1 MGDNAH
7 LYGFRWS
14 VSANGAPTPYVQRMH
29 VASAQNDTNDGAGF
43 SVNIN
48 VGDPV
53 KKVSTGGVMVALTTE
68 IVYGIVVGV
77 GQYYEASSGLMRS
90 GPYYPNQT
98 TWGTVEARRGYV
110 LVAPAAQ
117 GVWEIDCDDKVTAT
131 TEATY
136 RALIGENSEH
146 VCPGVSAAASADP
159 MLDISLHATTA
170 TLGWRIVDISP
181 TKYNR
186 DFSGSYVK
194 VLVRVNES
202 AEAGMPATGSIVAGV

>member
-1 MGDNAH
+1 
-7 LYGFRWS
+7 
-14 VSANGAPTPYVQRMH
+14 MH
-29 VASAQNDTNDGAGF
+29 VATAQDDVDDSAN

-48 VGDPV
+48 IGDPV

-68 IVYGIVVGV
+68 IVYGIVLGIET
-77 GQYYEASSGLMRS
+77 YYDAATGLMRS

-117 GVWEIDCDDKVTAT
+117 GVWEIDVDDKTTFT

-136 RALIGENSEH
+136 RAAVGENAEH
-146 VCPGVSAAASADP
+146 VVPGNTANASADP
-159 MLDISLHATTA
+159 YLDISGHATTA

-181 TKYNR
+181 TQYNR

>member
-1 MGDNAH
+1 MADNVH

-14 VSANGAPTPYVQRMH
+14 VSANGSAQPYVQRMH
-29 VASAQNDTNDGAGF
+29 VATAQDDVDDSSN

-48 VGDPV
+48 IGDPV

-68 IVYGIVVGV
+68 IVYGIVMGIER
-77 GQYYEASSGLMRS
+77 YYDASTGLMRS

-98 TWGTVEARRGYV
+98 AWGTVEARRGYV

-117 GVWEIDCDDKVTAT
+117 GIWEIDCDDKVTAT

-136 RALIGENSEH
+136 RALVGENSEH
-146 VCPGVSAAASADP
+146 VVPGNTSATSADP
-159 MLDISLHATTA
+159 YLDISLHATTA

-181 TKYNR
+181 TQYNR